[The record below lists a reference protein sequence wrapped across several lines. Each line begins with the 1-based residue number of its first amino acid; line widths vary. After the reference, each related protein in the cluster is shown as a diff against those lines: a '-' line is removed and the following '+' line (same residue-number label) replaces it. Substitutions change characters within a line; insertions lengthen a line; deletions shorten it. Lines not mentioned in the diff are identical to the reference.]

1 MMNPAQRSRPLAALA
16 CSLLA
21 LAFAACDA
29 AHDEH
34 DQHQQPHD
42 DASAHALALG
52 GGAFEILEP
61 QHAAHPNWL
70 DLGDIPLGE
79 VREATLRMKNV
90 EGRTI
95 RIEQVQAGCSCT
107 APTLAA
113 VLPDGQRI
121 GGDMRS
127 RECVLSVPPEAVV
140 ELSLRVDSTQAPV
153 KNKDKIVL
161 VRMTTDSE
169 RTPYLTIEARMKVHA
184 PLQPIPPDIHIERVG
199 VNAGGEGFTDITP
212 VMPSGEEVLEVLE
225 APQGVVTRIEP
236 RELAGVR
243 LWRLYARL
251 DPPVE
256 PGYHEKWIRV
266 KTSGPGGVG
275 EGRPLDVKL
284 RWTGANDVEIAPAR
298 MLFLRSAAGGEVAS
312 AELITHMPGHR
323 LKVLGHSLRGA
334 ENAGL
339 RVAIEPL
346 TPDESGRASRW
357 SIALEPSAPLSGA
370 LEGVLVIDLDDPQW
384 PQVEVPFVRRG

>member
-1 MMNPAQRSRPLAALA
+1 MMQPTARSRSLAALL
-16 CSLLA
+16 CA
-21 LAFAACDA
+21 LAALVAPACED

-34 DQHQQPHD
+34 GSAPHD
-42 DASAHALALG
+42 EASAHAIALG
-52 GGAFEILEP
+52 GGAFEILDP
-61 QHAAHPNWL
+61 QHAAHPNWI

-79 VREATLRMKNV
+79 VREAVLRMKNV

-107 APTLAA
+107 APTLTA
-113 VLPDGQRI
+113 VLEDGSRLA
-121 GGDMRS
+121 GDMRS
-127 RECVLSVPPEAVV
+127 RECVLSVPAGAVV
-140 ELSLRVDSTQAPV
+140 EVALRVDSVQAPV

-169 RTPYLTIEARMKVHA
+169 LTPYLTLEARMKVHA

-212 VMPSGEEVLEVLE
+212 VMPSGEEVLEVLD
-225 APQGVVTRIEP
+225 APPGVVTRIEP

-256 PGYHEKWIRV
+256 AGYHEKWIRV

-275 EGRPLDVKL
+275 EGPPLAIKL
-284 RWTGANDVEIAPAR
+284 RWTGAADVEVSPAR
-298 MLFLRSAAGGEVAS
+298 MLFLRGGEKGGELAS

-334 ENAGL
+334 EKADL
-339 RVAIEPL
+339 RVAITPL
-346 TPDESGRASRW
+346 SPDEQGRAARW
-357 SIALEPSAPLSGA
+357 SIAIEPGAPLDGA
-370 LEGVLVIDLDDPQW
+370 LQGVLVIELDDPQW
-384 PQVEVPFVRRG
+384 PSVEVPFSRRG